1 LAVVSQAELIL
12 QRAEWKR
19 NGKRVVCA
27 AGAFDL
33 LHPGHVRRLEQARAL
48 GDVLIVGVQSDAGVR
63 AAKPAKPGKPLRP
76 IHPAAE
82 RSEILAALEAVDSV
96 AEFDAASPRDFI
108 VRVAPEIFVLG
119 GTANANE
126 VSYLDDLSFRAAVG
140 KVVRIPLEP
149 GYSTSLLLDSITHR
163 HA

>member
-1 LAVVSQAELIL
+1 MAVVSQAELIL

-27 AGAFDL
+27 VGAFDL
-33 LHPGHVRRLEQARAL
+33 LHPGHIRRLEQARGL

-63 AAKPAKPGKPLRP
+63 AIKPRGPGKLARP
-76 IHPAAE
+76 VHPADERAE
-82 RSEILAALEAVDSV
+82 IVAALESVNSV

-108 VRVAPEIFVLG
+108 TKLAPDVLVLG
-119 GTANANE
+119 GMATSDESA
-126 VSYLDDLSFRAAVG
+126 YLDDPGFRGAVG
-140 KVVRIPLEP
+140 RVVRIPLEP